1 MIKPFSN
8 NVLVEI
14 ITKEQ
19 KTETGVLLP
28 NSEDAEKMKRGKVM
42 IVGPGKIDKDS
53 LKLLPMIIKKGDIVY
68 FLKFAPTS
76 VQVDGKEYFFVS
88 EDNIMGKD

>member
-1 MIKPFSN
+1 MIKPLSN

-19 KTETGVLLP
+19 KTAIGVLLP
-28 NSEDAEKMKRGKVM
+28 DSEGEGSKRGTVM
-42 IVGPGKIDKDS
+42 AVGPGKIDKDS
-53 LKLLPMIIKKGDIVY
+53 LKLMPMKVKKGDIVY
-68 FLKFAPTS
+68 FLKFAPTG
-76 VQVDGKEYFFVS
+76 VQSEGKEYFFVS